1 MGQEMR
7 LRLLPEALRALRVSA
22 ATPTSFIFLFA
33 LWAERERRRSDRY
46 ANGHAI
52 SELIDRPREWTF
64 NFFKF
69 LFVPRLSIENLLRLP
84 NRSTVFTVSKGE
96 RYFFISTSSF
106 VDSFTAYF
114 DRFQAILHL
123 HTSLAYGQFL
133 QEDSKFPL
141 FSPVDYTRRI
151 LATSATNTYRM
162 FL

>member
-52 SELIDRPREWTF
+52 SELIALVNERSIF
-64 NFFKF
+64 SNFFSSLDYLSKIFCACQIDRRYSPFAKEKGFFYPYIF
-69 LFVPRLSIENLLRLP
+69 LRRFV
-84 NRSTVFTVSKGE
+84 
-96 RYFFISTSSF
+96 
-106 VDSFTAYF
+106 
-114 DRFQAILHL
+114 RFQAILHL

-133 QEDSKFPL
+133 PEDSKFLL
-141 FSPVDYTRRI
+141 FLHVRLYAPHSSD
-151 LATSATNTYRM
+151 
-162 FL
+162 F